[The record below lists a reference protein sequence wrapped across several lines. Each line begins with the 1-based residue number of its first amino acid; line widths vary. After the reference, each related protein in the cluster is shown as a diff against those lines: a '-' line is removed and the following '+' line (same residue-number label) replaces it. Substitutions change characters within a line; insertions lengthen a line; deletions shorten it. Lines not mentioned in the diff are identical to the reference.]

1 MGRNLTLSY
10 MNAKQRKEMIE
21 NWVKKLNPNAVLR
34 NADIRCGKRCAVF
47 VVSEQDQYG
56 VKCTDFLPLEQLEQ
70 YLLGVFNAND
80 FYSKIR

>member
-1 MGRNLTLSY
+1 

-47 VVSEQDQYG
+47 VVSDM
-56 VKCTDFLPLEQLEQ
+56 TNMASNARIF
-70 YLLGVFNAND
+70 YLWNSWSNI
-80 FYSKIR
+80 Y

>member
-1 MGRNLTLSY
+1 
-10 MNAKQRKEMIE
+10 MIE

-70 YLLGVFNAND
+70 YL
-80 FYSKIR
+80 